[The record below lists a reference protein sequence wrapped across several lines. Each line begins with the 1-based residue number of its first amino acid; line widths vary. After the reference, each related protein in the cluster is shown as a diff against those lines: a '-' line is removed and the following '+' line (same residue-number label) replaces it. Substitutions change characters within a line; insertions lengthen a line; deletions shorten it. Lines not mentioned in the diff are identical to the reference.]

1 MATTTMNI
9 DYIMTMANNYEF
21 DIDEVH
27 ISNKLFE
34 HFNEI
39 PSYSLP
45 ILLDILCVSKSA
57 FIQFYKKIGYK
68 NYTDLKEDFAFSK
81 IIRKKQIM
89 DRHRNFSL
97 TKVLPIME
105 QLSGKSID
113 INEIDLV
120 CQEINKSNKVIF
132 YGSST
137 LLNKINDFQLDMK
150 ILGKDVQ
157 TSSTKNEKTIV
168 PNNGDLICI
177 CSSTGRLFWSC
188 EGVFQDKVVNS
199 LNKKVLFSKE
209 KLEIKGIDYNIYTN
223 TFNDYY
229 EMHYLYLFYLDL
241 IKVRYY
247 EIYVRGQQL

>member
-9 DYIMTMANNYEF
+9 DYILTMANNYEF

-27 ISNKLFE
+27 ISKKLFE
-34 HFNEI
+34 HFNEV

-45 ILLDILCVSKSA
+45 KLLDILCVSKSA
-57 FIQFYKKIGYK
+57 FIQYYKKLGYK
-68 NYTDLKEDFAFSK
+68 NYTDLKEDFAFIK

-89 DRHRNFSL
+89 DRYRNFSL
-97 TKVLPIME
+97 DKVLPIME
-105 QLSGKSID
+105 QLSGK
-113 INEIDLV
+113 EIDLDVIDRV
-120 CQEINKSNKVIF
+120 CYEIDKSSKVIF

-137 LLNKINDFQLDMK
+137 LLNKINDFQIDMK
-150 ILGKDVQ
+150 IFGKDVK
-157 TSSTKNEKTIV
+157 TSSTRDDKTVV
-168 PNNGDLICI
+168 PNKNDLICI
-177 CSSTGRLFWSC
+177 CSSTGRLFFSC
-188 EGVFQDKVVNS
+188 DGKFQDKIINS

-209 KLEIKGIDYNIYTN
+209 KLEINGIDYNIYTN

-247 EIYVRGQQL
+247 ENYVRGR